1 MQFCVG
7 NGPIVGRASTPG
19 IGGGGTNPNIG
30 GTTTMSVSGVG
41 AAPSVGNLTM
51 RVELISSLLRQG
63 LEGHRCWRPVA
74 SGLRHYLFER
84 RRPVSSGVVSG
95 PSFGEVPTLRGGSMA
110 CFAAHLGHRP
120 KISSSWATF
129 RYFNCL
135 AALSIHCSSP
145 GISISMVRPHSRHTM

>member
-7 NGPIVGRASTPG
+7 NGPIVGRVSTPG

-63 LEGHRCWRPVA
+63 LEGHRC
-74 SGLRHYLFER
+74 
-84 RRPVSSGVVSG
+84 
-95 PSFGEVPTLRGGSMA
+95 
-110 CFAAHLGHRP
+110 
-120 KISSSWATF
+120 
-129 RYFNCL
+129 
-135 AALSIHCSSP
+135 
-145 GISISMVRPHSRHTM
+145 

>member
-7 NGPIVGRASTPG
+7 NGPIVGQVPAPG

-63 LEGHRCWRPVA
+63 LEGHRC
-74 SGLRHYLFER
+74 
-84 RRPVSSGVVSG
+84 
-95 PSFGEVPTLRGGSMA
+95 
-110 CFAAHLGHRP
+110 
-120 KISSSWATF
+120 
-129 RYFNCL
+129 
-135 AALSIHCSSP
+135 
-145 GISISMVRPHSRHTM
+145 

>member
-7 NGPIVGRASTPG
+7 NGSIVGRVPTPG

-63 LEGHRCWRPVA
+63 LEGHRC
-74 SGLRHYLFER
+74 
-84 RRPVSSGVVSG
+84 
-95 PSFGEVPTLRGGSMA
+95 
-110 CFAAHLGHRP
+110 
-120 KISSSWATF
+120 
-129 RYFNCL
+129 
-135 AALSIHCSSP
+135 
-145 GISISMVRPHSRHTM
+145 